1 MPNNRREFL
10 RLSAVLA
17 SGLVLPFYSCSSGSN
32 TEQQTADTL
41 AGNDATVGNNT
52 AAGSA
57 IDQWGIQLW
66 TVKDQMA
73 KDPKGTLKQLS
84 SYGYKQIESFD
95 GQSGIFW
102 GMSNKEF
109 NDYVK
114 SLGMTL
120 VSTHTQANDVK
131 VFEENVAKC
140 AEVGMKWVIDPHEGP
155 QKSLDDFKRMA
166 ERFNQYGEIC
176 RKHGIRFAY
185 HNHDYTFPEIDGVVP
200 QNLLLEQ
207 TDKNLV
213 DFELDMYWIA
223 AAGGIDAEQHLKQH
237 SGRYKLGHVKDRMK
251 DVSAGEKDASTELG
265 KGSIDYASLLRTAK
279 DNGMEYFIVEQERF
293 DAGDPLE
300 SSKLNATYMKEL
312 RI

>member
-1 MPNNRREFL
+1 MSNNRREFL

-17 SGLVLPFYSCSSGSN
+17 SGLVLPFYSCSSGNNS
-32 TEQQTADTL
+32 EQQQAADTL
-41 AGNDATVGNNT
+41 AGNNTT
-52 AAGSA
+52 AANTGSV
-57 IDQWGIQLW
+57 IERFGIQLW
-66 TVKDQMA
+66 TVKEQMA
-73 KDPKGTLKQLS
+73 KDPRETLKQLS

-102 GMSNKEF
+102 GMTNKEF
-109 NDYVK
+109 KDYVE

-131 VFEENVAKC
+131 DFEQKVAKC
-140 AEVGMKWVIDPHEGP
+140 AEVGMKYAIDPHEGA
-155 QKSLDDFKRMA
+155 QATLDDYKRMA

-185 HNHDYTFPEIDGVVP
+185 HNHEYTFNEVEGVIP

-213 DFELDMYWIA
+213 DFELDMYWVA
-223 AAGGIDAEQHLKQH
+223 AAGLDADQHIKQH
-237 SGRYKLGHVKDRMK
+237 TGRYKLGHVKDRMK
-251 DVSAGEKDASTELG
+251 GVEAGEREASTELG
-265 KGSIDYASLLRTAK
+265 KGAINYASLLRTAK

-293 DAGDPLE
+293 DNSDPLA
-300 SSKLNATYMKEL
+300 SSQQNAEFMKNL
-312 RI
+312 TI